1 LVKFFEIQE
10 AGGKSKFV
18 LNLLCFC
25 SVNNCETNN
34 FAVRLG
40 LAERFCSWRGPD
52 SDPKLARHPSE
63 RLGEGV

>member
-1 LVKFFEIQE
+1 MILKTFLI
-10 AGGKSKFV
+10 KL
-18 LNLLCFC
+18 LNKLKRGW
-25 SVNNCETNN
+25 SHYTNEMN

-40 LAERFCSWRGPD
+40 LAERFCSWRGSD